1 MAVDQSSGT
10 GSSKV
15 FAGRFEY
22 VKPLGKG
29 AGGSVYLAEDL
40 HNERR
45 RVALKVLSAEA
56 YESVQGKMLRRE
68 FEILSKLDHSHLVRV
83 YDYGGLAEGGIYLAE
98 EYIDGLSLQDARA
111 LLDPAALIDV
121 TRQVLLGL
129 SYLHGMGMIHRDV
142 KPANVML
149 LWLDDASARPM
160 VKLVDFGLSSMDPE
174 EDTLRGGTRSYMAP
188 EIIRGNQAQFRSDLF
203 SLGVTLYYA
212 LAGVLPFGPRTKE
225 DPPPTEEDIR
235 PPAPHRYNDDVPLKL
250 SRFTMV
256 LLRQVEGVAYRDAG
270 EALQALARDSS
281 SYDWWSGQTLSNSL
295 DVAAAPVLRGYF
307 ERGILGRRSK
317 EHEKI
322 VDRLVDREREDP
334 SGLHLVSGG
343 AGVGKSR
350 LIREVAS
357 SLKLERRRVMRVNCE
372 PEMHAWELVH
382 QMLARIIELGES
394 RDIHKIEHYRPYLR
408 ILERLSRLE
417 RGRGDGEIA
426 SAARGGSR
434 GSDDRAW
441 MREAFHDSIILLH
454 PERLVMVV
462 EDLHL
467 ADASSLEFLSQWYG
481 EAGDLQTLDIVAS
494 ARSGALPPEFVET
507 SRVVEHEITGL
518 TRSDVMTFFRGRLG
532 LGDLDEDW
540 IDAVDARA
548 DGQPAYLAELCRNLI
563 DEGLL
568 RRASVSSWE
577 LDQEGLASFSLPESL
592 QASFRRRFASVGAAG
607 REALEVM
614 ALMERPVRWEGLR
627 SFIAPESG
635 DSEAADRE
643 LQSLRM
649 RYLAKL
655 NVEPEARYLQL
666 VDDKLGDVVVEM
678 MDRSWRRGLS
688 RRIGEYLEEAWR
700 NGEADPAEAGRH
712 LEQGGRETEAATMY
726 ETAGDQAWLNGE
738 FGAAYDHYRRAVEAT
753 DRGPGRAYQLVKLA
767 QVFLALYE
775 TKKCRQCIEQ
785 AGEIAERTALDWLMY
800 TVFTAGARVS
810 VAMGRPGEVR
820 RWLNRLEDAL
830 PTLSRQASVAELTAT
845 LAYRDGRLDKA
856 REMLG
861 DSIERAEHFGVQ
873 EGLVRCSGALAEVN
887 YLQGESQ
894 EAVAQ
899 FERAL
904 SMASKLERRAPEGAL
919 LRRFGTSLRRA
930 GELDQAANV
939 LEASLE
945 HLGQTGDPAEWIRAL
960 LELSVCHR
968 LMGDL
973 NAAGLYASDALV
985 FARQLRHEALLWEVE
1000 LAGAEVEWVEQ
1011 QDRVKAGKRLRKAV
1025 QGLQRTDASKPEV
1038 AEALIR
1044 TGDMLATADDT
1055 GAGQLIEGGRKMA
1068 REMGAELLLG
1078 E

>member
-1 MAVDQSSGT
+1 MAVDQSSAT
-10 GSSKV
+10 SSARV

-83 YDYGGLAEGGIYLAE
+83 YDYGGLSEGGIYLAE

-111 LLDPAALIDV
+111 LLEPEALIDV

-212 LAGVLPFGPRTKE
+212 LAGVLPFGPRSKQ

-235 PPAPHRYNDDVPLKL
+235 PPPPHRYNDDVPLTL

-256 LLRQVEGVAYRDAG
+256 LLRQVEGVEYRDAG
-270 EALQALARDSS
+270 EALQALARDTS
-281 SYDWWSGQTLSNSL
+281 SYEWWSGQTLSNSL

-317 EHEKI
+317 EHENI
-322 VDRLVDREREDP
+322 VDLLIDGDRDGA
-334 SGLHLVSGG
+334 SGMHLVSGEP
-343 AGVGKSR
+343 GVGKSR
-350 LIREVAS
+350 LIREVAA
-357 SLKLERRRVMRVNCE
+357 SLKLERRRVMTVTCE

-417 RGRGDGEIA
+417 QGATSSGVDG
-426 SAARGGSR
+426 

-462 EDLHL
+462 EDLHQ
-467 ADASSLEFLSQWYG
+467 ADAASLEFLSQWYG
-481 EAGDLQTLDIVAS
+481 ERGDLQTLDIVAS

-507 SRVVEHEITGL
+507 ERVVEHEITGL
-518 TRSDVMTFFRGRLG
+518 TRSDVVTFFGGRLG
-532 LGDLDEDW
+532 LADLDEEW
-540 IDAVDARA
+540 IDKVSARA

-577 LDQEGLASFSLPESL
+577 LDREGLEGFSLPETL

-627 SFIAPESG
+627 TFIAPESG

-666 VDDKLGDVVVEM
+666 VDDKLADVVVEM

-688 RRIGEYLEEAWR
+688 RRIGDYLQKAWR
-700 NGEADPAEAGRH
+700 DGEADPAEAGLH
-712 LEQGGRETEAATMY
+712 LEQGGREAEAATMY
-726 ETAGDQAWLNGE
+726 ETAGDAAWLDGE
-738 FGAAYDHYRRAVEAT
+738 FGDAYDQYRRAVEAT
-753 DRGPGRAYQLVKLA
+753 DRGPSRAYQLVKLA

-775 TKKCRQCIEQ
+775 TAKCRQCIEQ
-785 AGEIAERTALDWLMY
+785 AGEIAERTSLDWLMY
-800 TVFTAGARVS
+800 TVFTSGARVS
-810 VAMGRPGEVR
+810 AAMGRPGEVR
-820 RWLNRLEDAL
+820 RWLTRLEDSL
-830 PTLSRQASVAELTAT
+830 PSLSHQASVAELTAA
-845 LAYRDGRLDKA
+845 LEYRDGHLDKA
-856 REMLG
+856 GKLLAET
-861 DSIERAEHFGVQ
+861 INRAEHFGVQ

-887 YLQGESQ
+887 YLTGESQ
-894 EAVAQ
+894 KAVTQ

-919 LRRFGTSLRRA
+919 LRRFGTSLRR
-930 GELDQAANV
+930 GEELDQAANV

-945 HLGQTGDPAEWIRAL
+945 HLGQSGDPAEWIRAL
-960 LELSVCHR
+960 LELAVCHR
-968 LMGDL
+968 LMGDM

-985 FARQLRHEALLWEVE
+985 FARQLEHEALMWEVE
-1000 LAGAEVEWVEQ
+1000 LAAAEVDWVKGG
-1011 QDRVKAGKRLRKAV
+1011 DRVGAGKRLRKAV
-1025 QGLQRTDASKPEV
+1025 EGLQRADASKPEV

-1044 TGDMLATADDT
+1044 TGDMLASANDT
-1055 GAGQLIEGGRKMA
+1055 GAGQLIQRGQTMA
-1068 REMGAELLLG
+1068 RDMGAELLLA
-1078 E
+1078 